1 MDKILLIIQREFL
14 SRVKKKSFIIMTF
27 LGPILMGGLITGAIL
42 LTISDN
48 ETYVVQV
55 IDESEIID
63 NDLPSSEKIYFSYS
77 TSSLDSA
84 LKQFE
89 TSPYSIILYIPNN
102 IIKSNSIVLHYKK
115 YPSLITQKYISAEIE
130 KIIEQYKLD
139 NFNID
144 KEVYAEIKT
153 RLNVATADFKQKKN
167 DKYKTELTLVGFFFA
182 VLIYMFIFLYGV
194 QVMRGVIE
202 EKTSRIVEVI
212 ISSVKPFQ
220 LMLGKITGIALVGLT
235 QFLLWVILT
244 TGIIGISQ
252 AVLLKDKYSAE
263 QISNVQVSGNLMQ
276 KLDNTKSNQ
285 DLKVN
290 AAVDLLN
297 RINFPLMIG
306 MFLFYFLGGSLLYAS
321 LFAAVGAAVDN
332 EADTQQFM
340 MPITIPLIFGFIVA
354 EFALQNPDGP
364 AVFWFS
370 IIPLTSPV
378 VMMVRIAGGINPS
391 DMWQLYLSMFL
402 LVAGFI
408 FTTWVAAKIYR
419 TGILMYGKKPSYK
432 ELIKWL
438 KYS

>member
-306 MFLFYFLGGSLLYAS
+306 MFLFYFLGGYLLYAS